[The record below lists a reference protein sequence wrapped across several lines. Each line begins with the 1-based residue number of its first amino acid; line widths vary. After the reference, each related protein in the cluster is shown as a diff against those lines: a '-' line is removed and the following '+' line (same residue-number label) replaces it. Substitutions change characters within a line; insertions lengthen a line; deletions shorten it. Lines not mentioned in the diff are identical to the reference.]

1 MKGIEK
7 KRRYVTT
14 FMTAGE
20 AAASVGMSENAIR
33 WNCLKG
39 YLKADFDGYRWKIKP
54 RALKRW
60 REEYYSDRCLV
71 A

>member
-7 KRRYVTT
+7 KRRYVRNPK

-39 YLKADFDGYRWKIKP
+39 YLKADFDGYRWRIKP
-54 RALKRW
+54 QDLERW
-60 REEYYSDRCLV
+60 REEYYSDR
-71 A
+71 